1 MIIII
6 VVITINILQ
15 REDYKNLIKP
25 NLITSMYYINI
36 IAKYNIR
43 DPFIIIILEKKVW
56 IMN

>member
-15 REDYKNLIKP
+15 REDYKNLTKP

-36 IAKYNIR
+36 IVKYNIR

>member
-36 IAKYNIR
+36 IVKYNIR